1 MLYRS
6 YSRSSLITYFT
17 NSCVAAAVWLLSR
30 VQLFVNP
37 WIVARQAP
45 LSMGFPRQEYWSG
58 LPCPSRDLPDARI
71 EPMAPAW
78 QADSLALS
86 HLGSHINSSVYMLIP
101 NS

>member
-1 MLYRS
+1 M
-6 YSRSSLITYFT
+6 YFI
-17 NSCVAAAVWLLSR
+17 NSCVAAAVWLLGH
-30 VQLFVNP
+30 VQLFANS

-45 LSMGFPRQEYWSG
+45 LFTGFPRQEYWSG

-86 HLGSHINSSVYMLIP
+86 HLGSRINSSVYIFT
-101 NS
+101 SKS